1 MDSVFEVQRQ
11 THEEIERL
19 ERALAIVLS
28 KTQTTQRAKLANEH
42 KASQILDRITSRAVA
57 LNNSYEDEA
66 TRKAESSALLGKKA
80 DDVDEFYSR
89 LGKIKEYHLKY
100 PNQVVG
106 GFELELAAL
115 VDSDLG
121 EAGGDDDYEEE
132 DRQSLYLLTVLT
144 LTQISQHY
152 PRFFPA
158 RRRMDVTLIYTSI
171 IPFTT
176 T

>member
-57 LNNSYEDEA
+57 LNNTYEDEA

-121 EAGGDDDYEEE
+121 ETGGDDDYEEE
-132 DRQSLYLLTVLT
+132 DR
-144 LTQISQHY
+144 
-152 PRFFPA
+152 
-158 RRRMDVTLIYTSI
+158 
-171 IPFTT
+171 
-176 T
+176 